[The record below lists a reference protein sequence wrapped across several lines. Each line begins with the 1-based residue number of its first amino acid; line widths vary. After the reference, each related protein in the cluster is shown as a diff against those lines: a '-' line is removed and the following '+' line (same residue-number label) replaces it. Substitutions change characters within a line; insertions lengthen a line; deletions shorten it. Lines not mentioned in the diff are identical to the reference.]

1 MDKVNVF
8 TWQWLDKVKVLYTQS
23 NGFKLNTEQE
33 NQLWTLG
40 GVNKASSLTRENMN
54 WFESMSK
61 GGDLMSR
68 KTVKSEDDE
77 IVSQTVSVG
86 GAIIHEKSKRFDTA
100 SQASW
105 NSRMFKA
112 KQIYKSV
119 DKIQSIPEVYNEE
132 SFDIPKQNSWIK

>member
-8 TWQWLDKVKVLYTQS
+8 TRQRLDKVKALYTQS

-33 NQLWTLG
+33 NQIRQLG
-40 GVNKASSLTRENMN
+40 SLNKASSLTRENMTR
-54 WFESMSK
+54 FESMSK
-61 GGDLMSR
+61 TSDLKSR
-68 KTVKSEDDE
+68 KPVQSEEDE

-86 GAIIHEKSKRFDTA
+86 GAIIHEKSRRFDTA

-112 KQIYKSV
+112 KVYQSV
-119 DKIQSIPEVYNEE
+119 DKIKSIPEVQNEE
-132 SFDIPKQNSWIK
+132 SFDIPK